1 LPRNHSPELADKFP
15 ANMPMTKPVNKLN
28 QPFNNAIHSVK
39 PTVAFF
45 AATTIIAKMKTRK
58 L

>member
-1 LPRNHSPELADKFP
+1 
-15 ANMPMTKPVNKLN
+15 MPMTKPVNKLN